1 VTKGNKIYQTG
12 HPYPKSN
19 NQITE
24 PFKLSYIDGSIVEFV
39 GKEPGDNGIM
49 SDYHV
54 EELIVY
60 PK

>member
-1 VTKGNKIYQTG
+1 MFYDCGREG
-12 HPYPKSN
+12 S
-19 NQITE
+19 
-24 PFKLSYIDGSIVEFV
+24 IDGSIVEFV
-39 GKEPGDNGIM
+39 GKEPGNNGIM